1 MVRDISY
8 SFDEQLILD
17 NIDEKLVSMDLDTL
31 LQIQAEL
38 KRNNEDTELIDKAIK
53 KKKEFMESEE
63 KKNKLTFGQFLFGVY
78 AGIKTSPKRK
88 NKQEDDLK
96 KDGYESWNFEEE
108 ELEED
113 DYHYDD
119 LD

>member
-1 MVRDISY
+1 MDISY
-8 SFDEQLILD
+8 SFDEQSILD
-17 NIDEKLVSMDLDTL
+17 KIDEKLASMDLDTL

-53 KKKEFMESEE
+53 KKREFMEREE
-63 KKNKLTFGQFLFGVY
+63 KNNKLTFGQFLLGGYV
-78 AGIKTSPKRK
+78 GIKTSPKRK

-113 DYHYDD
+113 DYYYDD